1 MKHSSLVV
9 LTVVMILMVLSP
21 SCNFLR
27 EKGLIGKKKAL
38 AEMMAV
44 RDSIRAADSIRLVN
58 EKLEAI
64 ENAKLDSL
72 RKVEEERL
80 ALEAKF
86 KYNLIVGSFLTPEYA
101 KELSE
106 EYRKQGY
113 DPQIIKVDD
122 SKFEFVAAEA
132 HNSFIKAVA
141 RLREFQDTVQ
151 IDTWLYI
158 KR

>member
-9 LTVVMILMVLSP
+9 LIVLMVLFP
-21 SCNFLR
+21 SCNFLK
-27 EKGLIGKKKAL
+27 EKGLIGKKKTL
-38 AEMMAV
+38 AKMMAV
-44 RDSIRAADSIRLVN
+44 RDSIRVADSIRLVH
-58 EKLEAI
+58 EKLMAI

-72 RKVEEERL
+72 RIVEEERL

-113 DPQIIKVDD
+113 DSQIIKVDD

-132 HNSFIKAVA
+132 HNSFNTAVA
-141 RLREFQDTVQ
+141 RLREFQDTVH
-151 IDTWLYI
+151 IDTWMYI
-158 KR
+158 KK

>member
-1 MKHSSLVV
+1 MKHLSLVV
-9 LTVVMILMVLSP
+9 LIVLIVMFP

-27 EKGLIGKKKAL
+27 EKGLIGKKKSL
-38 AEMMAV
+38 AKMMAV
-44 RDSIRAADSIRLVN
+44 RDSIRVADSIKLVH
-58 EKLEAI
+58 EKLMAI

-72 RKVEEERL
+72 RKVEEDRL

-101 KELSE
+101 KDLSE

-132 HNSFIKAVA
+132 HNSFNKAVT

-151 IDTWLYI
+151 IDTWMYI
-158 KR
+158 KK

>member
-1 MKHSSLVV
+1 MKHSSLVFV
-9 LTVVMILMVLSP
+9 ILLMFLFP
-21 SCNFLR
+21 SCNFLK
-27 EKGLIGKKKAL
+27 EKGLIGKKKSL
-38 AEMMAV
+38 AKMMAI
-44 RDSIRAADSIRLVN
+44 RDSIRVADSIRLVH
-58 EKLEAI
+58 EKLMAI

-101 KELSE
+101 KELSD
-106 EYRKQGY
+106 EYRNLGY

-132 HNSFIKAVA
+132 HNSFNKAVE
-141 RLREFQDTVQ
+141 RLREFRDTVQ

-158 KR
+158 KK